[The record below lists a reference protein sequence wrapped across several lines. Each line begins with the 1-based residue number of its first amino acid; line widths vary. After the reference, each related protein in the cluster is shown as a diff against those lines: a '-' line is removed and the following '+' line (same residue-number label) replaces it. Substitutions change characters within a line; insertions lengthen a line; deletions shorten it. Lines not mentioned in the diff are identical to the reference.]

1 METSETVKEIR
12 SRTGLNRKEF
22 CQKFGIPLRTMEE
35 WETGRRIPPEYIPR
49 MLAYYTRNIDTDNA
63 RNEIRN
69 HYDIVEDAEGNK
81 VVIINDL
88 RFKSRR
94 NIDWNTVEQCL
105 KEYVG
110 SCVQILETSDEIYIG
125 KDFPDEYTHSKDT
138 KSLKGANRHAKAN
151 ASQIVEP
158 MIKIAAGKTFAP
170 NYEEKHV
177 ADAKYG
183 WYRYDTRF
191 AIPVYN
197 DEGNLRQR
205 YYICTNFPH
214 RCIHVLQYLYTTMR
228 EICADIISLA
238 QGF

>member
-1 METSETVKEIR
+1 
-12 SRTGLNRKEF
+12 
-22 CQKFGIPLRTMEE
+22 
-35 WETGRRIPPEYIPR
+35 
-49 MLAYYTRNIDTDNA
+49 MLAYYTRSIDTDNA

-138 KSLKGANRHAKAN
+138 KSLKGADRHAKAN
-151 ASQIVEP
+151 ANVSQIVEP

-197 DEGNLRQR
+197 DEGNLCR
-205 YYICTNFPH
+205 YNIFGARILIRH
-214 RCIHVLQYLYTTMR
+214 DEDGKMYLY
-228 EICADIISLA
+228 DILRIKKETSEPLE
-238 QGF
+238 Q